1 MPELIDGVTKLKNGS
16 KELSDGIDR
25 LNEEGIEKLT
35 AVIHEDLEGIT
46 DRVKAILDVSDHYT
60 TYSGKQGAM
69 SGQVKFIF
77 KTDSIE

>member
-1 MPELIDGVTKLKNGS
+1 GVTRLTKGS
-16 KELSDGIDR
+16 KDLSNGIDR

-35 AVIHEDLEGIT
+35 AVIEEDLEGIT
-46 DRVKAILDVSDHYT
+46 DRMKAILDVSEHYT

-69 SGQVKFIF
+69 SGQVKFIY